1 MIRWIAVLLIA
12 GLLVSAGPGA
22 PGWRAA
28 GAAAETPDAA
38 TPPEPEASS
47 SASAGRAPVRVED
60 LKALYESAELV
71 VYFEVESVEA
81 NPAVAPRLVWEVK
94 GLLLETLK
102 GTLLPGK
109 ISIHTES
116 IVRSFDVPRSDLPGR
131 RFVAPVKRLSPEVER
146 RFGLAGAYAF
156 EAESAE
162 ARVLRQLA
170 DTEAER
176 GAGGEN
182 LHLTV
187 RPLQQVFQVTGPK
200 PIELRLTNEGED
212 SATYLQ
218 VPIAERDGDLYL
230 AGQGAIRI
238 RDLSGRVI
246 ADKGNVITGQVPPPP
261 PTPAL
266 ILSKASFVETID
278 LDRFFELPAG
288 RYTLVLMLATP
299 SGGGRIPSGGL
310 SFQVGAVNLPPP
322 SEKPESVGLP
332 PAREGP
338 PGPPETPKEKVDL
351 PEPTAYTP
359 GKVVSGLAGLLQP
372 TQPRYA
378 LGEPVIVSLRLINT
392 GARSAVVDTRL
403 ERTLTI
409 QVTPLK
415 DSPAP
420 LFIRQVIPWLAD
432 TDGPPE
438 TRAYLREGAFWG
450 QTVDLNTLAG
460 KSLDDYPAPTPE
472 EIATRKG
479 LNYERFGRNLFGF
492 PKPGVYR
499 IKAIYRAERP
509 RHPQPDAGTG
519 EPSNW
524 WSGELETNSITIQI
538 AEEKGR

>member
-1 MIRWIAVLLIA
+1 MMRWTRVLLIA
-12 GLLVSAGPGA
+12 GLL
-22 PGWRAA
+22 AA
-28 GAAAETPDAA
+28 GAAAAETPDAA

-47 SASAGRAPVRVED
+47 LASAGRAPVSVED
-60 LKALYESAELV
+60 LKALYQSAEWV

-81 NPAVAPRLVWEVK
+81 NPTAAPRLVWEVK

-102 GTLLPGK
+102 GILLPGR

-146 RFGLAGAYAF
+146 RFRLAGAYAF
-156 EAESAE
+156 GAESAE
-162 ARVLRQLA
+162 ARALRQLA

-182 LHLTV
+182 LHLTI
-187 RPLQQVFQVTGPK
+187 RPLQQVFPVTGAK
-200 PIELRLTNEGED
+200 LIELRLTNEGED

-218 VPIAERDGDLYL
+218 VPIAERNGDLYL

-278 LDRFFELPAG
+278 LDKFYKLSAG
-288 RYTLVLMLATP
+288 RYTLVLILATP
-299 SGGGRIPSGGL
+299 SGSGRIPSGGL
-310 SFQVGAVNLPPP
+310 SFQVGAVNLPPL
-322 SEKPESVGLP
+322 EKPESVGLP

-338 PGPPETPKEKVDL
+338 PGPSEAPKEKVDL

-372 TQPRYA
+372 TKTQYA

-415 DSPAP
+415 GSPAP
-420 LFIRQVIPWLAD
+420 LFIRQVIPWPAD

-460 KSLDDYPAPTPE
+460 KSLDDYPAPTSE
-472 EIATRKG
+472 EIAARKG

-524 WSGELETNSITIQI
+524 WSGELETNPITIQI

>member
-12 GLLVSAGPGA
+12 GLLVSAGDST
-22 PGWRAA
+22 WRAA

-47 SASAGRAPVRVED
+47 SASAERAPVRVED
-60 LKALYESAELV
+60 LKALYESAEWV

-81 NPAVAPRLVWEVK
+81 NPTVAPRLVWELK

-116 IVRSFDVPRSDLPGR
+116 IVRSFHVPRSDLPGR
-131 RFVAPVKRLSPEVER
+131 RFVAPVTRLSPEVER
-146 RFGLAGAYAF
+146 RFRLAGAYAF

-170 DTEAER
+170 GAEAER
-176 GAGGEN
+176 GASGEN
-182 LHLTV
+182 LHLAV

-200 PIELRLTNEGED
+200 PIELCLTNEGED
-212 SATYLQ
+212 SATYFQ
-218 VPIAERDGDLYL
+218 APIAERDGDLYL

-246 ADKGNVITGQVPPPP
+246 PDKGNVITGQVPPPP

-299 SGGGRIPSGGL
+299 SGIGRIPSGGL
-310 SFQVGAVNLPPP
+310 SFQVGAVNLP
-322 SEKPESVGLP
+322 LP
-332 PAREGP
+332 PAREGS
-338 PGPPETPKEKVDL
+338 PGPSAERPAGEAPKEKVDL

-420 LFIRQVIPWLAD
+420 LFIRQVIPWPAD

-538 AEEKGR
+538 AGAKGR